1 MPSHIKTPSGDL
13 IARLLIQRVSHI
25 PKRGVVVKDSFN
37 HVLAYVALTDDA
49 LAIKVRD
56 LFNEVVLAGR
66 NAKQPDWSFLTP
78 PAPAP
83 APAPAP
89 VPVPVPVPVPA
100 VVKSPKVAKS
110 AKVAPAA
117 KLPAAASDTTTTEA

>member
-78 PAPAP
+78 AAPAP

-89 VPVPVPVPVPA
+89 V

-110 AKVAPAA
+110 AKVAPTA